1 MAVPVKYADIENR
14 FKGVH
19 PLLLDYL
26 DFLNGSGRKT
36 GTSLIKQINTISGF
50 LEYFANQI
58 DLKNQ
63 NQLKLSDFELIEPEI
78 IQDYLFNHLSATSYK
93 TRFIYLNFISAFWTY
108 LTIDSYDF
116 ESKKPLFYRNVFNE
130 WRIIYKSE
138 YESLK
143 NSKKENKIKVYSSQE
158 LIDLLDYM
166 ENLYTLTLDTE
177 NKVINWERLKSRNIA
192 MIALICATG
201 LSIES
206 LCDLKLRDINLR
218 EKYCIIS
225 HNGAQKKV
233 PIIKKFIPYIS
244 PYLKERRTKIVVD
257 RSNQYVFLTL
267 KKVKLSSNSF
277 NNILLKLSQAT
288 GEKFQALAL
297 RLSYASLFLSQ
308 GGTFDELV
316 ENLDNIS
323 LDLVR
328 KYLK

>member
-1 MAVPVKYADIENR
+1 MAVPVKYADIKNR
-14 FKGVH
+14 FVGVH

-26 DFLNGSGRKT
+26 DFLNSSGRKI

-50 LEYFANQI
+50 LEYYAKQI
-58 DLKNQ
+58 NLKNQ
-63 NQLKLSDFELIEPEI
+63 NQLKLSDFESIEPEI
-78 IQDYLFNHLSATSYK
+78 IQDYLFKYLSATTYK
-93 TRFIYLNFISAFWTY
+93 TRFIYLNFISDFWSY

-116 ESKKPLFYRNVFNE
+116 EAKKPLFYRNVFNE
-130 WRIIYKSE
+130 WRIVYKVA

-143 NSKKENKIKVYSSQE
+143 NSKKENSIKVYSSQE

-192 MIALICATG
+192 MIALMCATG
-201 LSIES
+201 MSIES
-206 LCDLKLRDINLR
+206 LCNLKLRDINLR
-218 EKYCIIS
+218 EKHCIIV
-225 HNGAQKKV
+225 HKGEQKKV
-233 PIIKKFIPYIS
+233 SIIKQFVPYIS
-244 PYLKERRTKIVVD
+244 PYLKERRSKMVVD

-277 NNILLKLSQAT
+277 NNILMKLNQAT
-288 GEKFQALAL
+288 GEKYQALAL

-308 GGTFDELV
+308 GGSFDELV
-316 ENLDNIS
+316 DNLDNIS